1 MASLQSTSLQ
11 QTTSSQVRTQAIFL
25 AEDLVERV
33 RANRPEMGS
42 YVLTDPDAVS
52 CDTDYAID
60 NSGVAEDDLEDW
72 RNSLACLL
80 PGGNG
85 EVAINGD
92 MVTVNVTWDAR
103 EDVIDLDEGE
113 LTLEVQL

>member
-1 MASLQSTSLQ
+1 M
-11 QTTSSQVRTQAIFL
+11 RTQAIFL

-42 YVLTDPDAVS
+42 YVLTDPDPVS
-52 CDTDYAID
+52 CDTDYSID

-92 MVTVNVTWDAR
+92 TVTVTVTWDVR

-113 LTLEVQL
+113 LTLEVGL